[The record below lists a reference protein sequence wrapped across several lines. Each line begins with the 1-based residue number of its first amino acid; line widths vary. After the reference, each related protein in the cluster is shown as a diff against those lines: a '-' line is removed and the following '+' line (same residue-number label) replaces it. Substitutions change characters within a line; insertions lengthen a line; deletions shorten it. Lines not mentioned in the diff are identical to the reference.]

1 MLAKWCRPFP
11 GLPQQV
17 AEARYFV
24 AALMEAE
31 GPRMVENAVFI
42 VSELA
47 SNAVRHSRSGR
58 KGGWFLVIVVLDDD
72 RVRIEVIDEGGDD
85 RPQLLAAND
94 WEEEGGRGLL
104 LMATCAKDWGVK
116 ERMHGRSVWAE
127 LARAGA

>member
-31 GPRMVENAVFI
+31 GPRMVENAVLI

-72 RVRIEVIDEGGDD
+72 RVRIEVTDEGATID
-85 RPQLLAAND
+85 RNCSLPMT
-94 WEEEGGRGLL
+94 GRRRVG
-104 LMATCAKDWGVK
+104 
-116 ERMHGRSVWAE
+116 
-127 LARAGA
+127 AGCC